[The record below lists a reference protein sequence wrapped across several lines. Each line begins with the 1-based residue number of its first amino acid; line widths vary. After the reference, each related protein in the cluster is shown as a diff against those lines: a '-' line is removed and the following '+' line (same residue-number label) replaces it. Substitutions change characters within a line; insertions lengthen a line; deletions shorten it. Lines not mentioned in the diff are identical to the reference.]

1 MSSTKLTSLCL
12 STPHEECD
20 SATSDN
26 VLLRTAA
33 AYVSSIAKSK
43 YFSIK
48 KQLQN

>member
-1 MSSTKLTSLCL
+1 MSSTKLTGPACPHSVKSV
-12 STPHEECD
+12 STTY
-20 SATSDN
+20 SI
-26 VLLRTAA
+26 VLLRTAV